1 MIKKFTLLLAFFSS
15 LSFACGLHQDTG
27 FSLIT
32 EPGSLDVFAEI
43 IEVRKNDTLGN
54 TNKPEHFQLFAIKS
68 ALAKPN
74 DHQINFS
81 LFEAIKGHYSK
92 VTLEQGINITGRETL
107 PEKEELLLI
116 TELDVLDALA
126 TKTLS
131 WDDAKK
137 SQLVIINGNKNDVE
151 TLDRWFSSLFKSI

>member
-1 MIKKFTLLLAFFSS
+1 MIKKFTLLLAFVSS

-27 FSLIT
+27 FSLVT

-43 IEVRKNDTLGN
+43 IEVRKNNTFGN
-54 TNKPEHFQLFAIKS
+54 ANKPEHFQLFSIKS

-74 DHQINFS
+74 DHQINFN

-92 VTLEQGINITGRETL
+92 VTLEQSINITGRETL

-137 SQLVIINGNKNDVE
+137 NQLVIINGNRNDVE
-151 TLDRWFSSLFKSI
+151 TLDRWFDSLFLSI